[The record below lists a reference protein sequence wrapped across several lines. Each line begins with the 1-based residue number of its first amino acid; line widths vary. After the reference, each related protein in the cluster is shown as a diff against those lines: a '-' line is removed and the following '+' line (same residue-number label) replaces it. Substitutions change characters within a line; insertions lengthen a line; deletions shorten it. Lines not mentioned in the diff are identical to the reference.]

1 MPPTADRRR
10 LRGRVAPLGPGE
22 HHSCMDREFALAT
35 DSADV
40 RAVQGLRYDVYVE
53 EMGRYRVAADH
64 DRRLLVEPEDE
75 SGFL

>member
-1 MPPTADRRR
+1 
-10 LRGRVAPLGPGE
+10 
-22 HHSCMDREFALAT
+22 MDREFALAT